1 MILALA
7 ARGKKI
13 FASLMLAVVYLEI
26 ILPLNLFGAPLPV
39 YAHYKP
45 ESMLSRNVALV
56 VPSKGRIVPMNLAP
70 ATANERNKN
79 VSPSTARSLKEE
91 HPDVGGPTQP
101 EMQAFHAAGNV
112 DMVDLF
118 TGDLTYNIPLLDV
131 GGYPITI
138 GYNSGVS
145 MDQEASWVGLGW
157 NINPGTVSR
166 NLRGIPDDFNGKDSI
181 TKEITINENKTVGG
195 TVGAGVE
202 IAGNVTGALGQK
214 LGLSVSMGVFKNTYR
229 GWGMESGISASLSA
243 TSKTRGALTAGL
255 SITNNS
261 QEAITVSPTFSY
273 QYARKDAS
281 ENGGYA
287 GSLSIG
293 TSYNSRGGLRGLQLA
308 SGISLYKKGNIPDKQ
323 NKGGMVST
331 TASTARND
339 GAGISFA
346 FPGYTPTINIPYT
359 NEMTSVAFK
368 LGAEFYAF
376 YGNVFVSGY
385 VSKQYIAPKDKVLSL
400 PAYGYL
406 NFQSGAANESALLD
420 FNREKEIVFRE
431 KPAVPNIAVPSY
443 TYDVFSISGE
453 GTGGNFR
460 AYRNDIGYVFDHEM
474 TTRDKSLSLGGEV
487 GVGALAHIGLDITS
501 IKSSTRSAA
510 WKNDNPL
517 ADVVAFRNSNKAF
530 EAAYFRNP
538 SEMTINSTSF
548 YDAIGGDNVVTPR
561 LFQQSKT
568 SSIITT
574 TNKLTPYKNGSPQ
587 KDIDLNTINVVKPAR
602 EKRTQVITYL
612 TAREASEVGLS
623 KYIENYGLNKYPIKK
638 GTVKFNSEY
647 TGAGDGLAATYFSDK
662 NFIEPAFNRIIPNIN
677 FPDNSSFNNG
687 RQAGQV
693 ELNEN
698 FSGIYTGKLRIPQ
711 SGVYYFQ
718 FEKDDGYQFYLNDEY
733 IIGMDYQQ
741 SETSVVKV
749 NIEGGKEYNIR
760 VKYFNA
766 GRDAKLIMSWQSAAL
781 GPNPN
786 YEIIPG
792 NKFYLK
798 KDVDSFVV
806 NETSYEKRIN
816 AFRKADHISE
826 IDVLNADGR
835 RYVYGIPVYNVK
847 QKEATFSVN
856 KGDANIADGLVTY
869 APGVDDGLNNMKGR
883 DRYYGGEILPAYAHS
898 YLLTGILS
906 PDYTD
911 LTSNGITDDD
921 PGNAIRFNYT
931 KTAGIANPF
940 LWKSPYNEKATY
952 NEGLKT
958 DDRDDKGSYV
968 SGAKE
973 LWYLNSVESKNM
985 IAVFRLGTRNDLLQ
999 IDVQGKKSDG
1009 GAKRLEQIDLYS
1021 KADFLK
1027 DSARAKPVK
1036 SVHFDYTYELCPGV
1050 NDMNGTSNPNG
1061 KLTLQK
1067 IWFSYNGNEKGRKNA
1082 YKFNYNKLNPAYSS
1096 KKYDGWGNYKDFAQ
1110 NPGGITNSDYP
1121 YPVQDS
1127 TVAATN
1133 AAAWALDSVLLP
1145 AGGRIKINYE
1155 SDDYAYVQNKRAM
1168 SMCSIAGLSGA
1179 KPVSLQDVTNEL
1191 YGGIPARDYMY
1202 VAINVPYAVKSNAE
1216 VFSRYLDGIEKLY
1229 FRLSVKMPTDKFGS
1243 GNEYV
1248 PCYARLDAA
1257 AGYGFFNNGKT
1268 IWVKLKG
1275 IDKGGNDG
1283 GSISPLLKVAAQ
1295 FLKLNL
1301 PSKAYPGSDNGDSFN
1316 AGDAVKVLVS
1326 QASNIMNSI
1335 LTFEETAK
1343 AVGWVRNIDLTR
1355 SVVRLNN
1362 PYFKKYGGG
1371 HRVKSVIYFDSWNKM
1386 TGQRESRYGKE
1397 YTYTTTKVINK
1408 DTLVISSGVAAYEP
1422 VIGGEENPWHLPIEY
1437 LEQVSVLAPIDIG
1450 YTEEPLGEGFFPS
1463 PSVGYSKVRVRT
1475 INAKKARS
1483 ANGYEET
1490 CFFTTKDFPTITER
1504 TPINEDTRKRF
1515 KNPLADLLK
1524 INSRHFLAVSQGFK
1538 VELNDMNG
1546 RLKSQATY
1554 GESDPDNWIAYTEN
1568 FYRVENPRAPVM
1580 RLSNKALTISPKGI
1594 IDTSLIGKDVELML
1608 DMREERS
1615 LTNTVGIS
1623 PNADI
1628 FAAGIWPFALITLFK
1643 IPQREEVVFR
1653 SVAATKVINRHGIL
1667 DSVVVIDKGSK
1678 VVTNNLLFDAET
1690 GAAVL
1695 TSVQNE
1701 FNDSVFNFTYPAA
1714 WIYEGMSGAYKNVG
1728 VVMDHID
1735 IREGRITAG
1744 LQGNVNDYFFS
1755 GDELLVFAKRKV
1767 AGTDCAPEIARWP
1780 VSFKVWAVD
1789 ANILKGGVPDIYF
1802 VNEDGSSLTGN
1813 DISLKIT
1820 RSGRKNIGAM
1830 AGSVTMLK
1838 NPVVPKPGGGYSFIL
1853 NNASKVV
1860 NASVTEYRE
1869 SWKVPDRKKRGII
1882 IDTFR
1887 NDALSRTYA
1896 ARCGTDGPIQNITI
1910 TIPKDTFKSVID
1922 LRDANRMAADYLDHN
1937 GQYLANKQVKCV
1949 YFYSK
1954 ADSGY
1959 FRKNNCEPGAVGEL
1973 IFYRQKARTDSSV
1986 ASQVAADNLA
1996 KARMNIDGVTNA
2008 NSLGRC
2014 MYYNTPQSGTF
2025 TRNNCPNGGAGV
2037 PILYTLPAK
2046 TDSSYISVDDANNK
2060 TRVKVNTNGQTW
2072 ANANG
2077 ACVVYAKLTQ
2087 VSGPPVIT
2095 RQNINA
2101 DLQVTTTTKG
2111 DVIIRFYSDAACTI
2125 PANVTNLT
2133 FTLNLVTNVRNWT
2146 PDPDNVVTTSTPSSE
2161 TITVSGTSKVLKSQT
2176 LLTLDVEY
2184 YRRSPEI
2191 EYDPYYADYTDYQYS
2206 LAPNAAYIIKY

>member
-26 ILPLNLFGAPLPV
+26 IIPLNLFGAPLPV
-39 YAHYKP
+39 YAHFKP
-45 ESMLSRNVALV
+45 EKLSRSNPLSVA
-56 VPSKGRIVPMNLAP
+56 PKGY
-70 ATANERNKN
+70 
-79 VSPSTARSLKEE
+79 VSPLPVAAITKTKSSVRSLKTTGLKEE
-91 HPDVGGPTQP
+91 DADFGGPTQP
-101 EMQAFHAAGNV
+101 EMQAFHSAGNV

-118 TGDLTYNIPLLDV
+118 TGDMTYNVPLLDV

-138 GYNSGVS
+138 GYNSGGS
-145 MDQEASWVGLGW
+145 MDQEASWVGFGW
-157 NINPGTVSR
+157 NINPGTISR

-181 TKEITINENKTVGG
+181 TKELTINENKTVGG
-195 TVGAGVE
+195 TIGAGLELAGKVTK
-202 IAGNVTGALGQK
+202 IAGKTID
-214 LGLSVSMGVFKNTYR
+214 LSASLGVFKNTYR
-229 GWGMESGISASLSA
+229 GWGMETTVAAGISSSG
-243 TSKTRGALTAGL
+243 KNRGPLTAGL
-255 SITNNS
+255 SLSNNS
-261 QEAITVSPTFSY
+261 QEGVTLSPTLSY
-273 QYARKDAS
+273 QYAGKTAS
-281 ENGGYA
+281 EYGGFA
-287 GSLSIG
+287 GSVSIG
-293 TSYNSRGGLRGLQLA
+293 TSYNSRGGLKGLQMSTGIALYRQTNLTDKEGRFKMQGT
-308 SGISLYKKGNIPDKQ
+308 SGG
-323 NKGGMVST
+323 
-331 TASTARND
+331 D

-368 LGAEFYAF
+368 LGGEFYTIYA
-376 YGNVFVSGY
+376 NAFVSGY
-385 VSKQYIAPKDKVLSL
+385 VARQYIAPKDKRLSL

-406 NFQSGAANESALLD
+406 NFQSGANNETALLD

-431 KPAVPNIAVPSY
+431 KPAVPNIAIPSY

-460 AYRNDIGYVFDHEM
+460 AYRNDIGYVFDHQM
-474 TTRDKSLSLGGEV
+474 TTRDNSLSLGGEV
-487 GVGALAHIGLDITS
+487 GYGALAHVGVDITNVRS
-501 IKSSTRSAA
+501 FTRSAA
-510 WKNDNPL
+510 WRDENPL
-517 ADVVAFRNSNKAF
+517 ADLVSFRNTNNAF

-538 SEMTINSTSF
+538 SEMTINSKSF
-548 YDAIGGDNVVTPR
+548 YDGIGGDNIVTPR
-561 LFQQSKT
+561 LFQASKT
-568 SSIITT
+568 SSIIST
-574 TNKLTPYKNGSPQ
+574 TNKLTPFKSGSPLS
-587 KDIDLNTINVVKPAR
+587 DISLNTANTVKPAR

-623 KYIENYGLNKYPIKK
+623 KYIESYGVNKYPVKK

-647 TGAGDGLAATYFSDK
+647 TGVGDGLMATYYSDK
-662 NFIEPAFNRIIPNIN
+662 YFTDRAFNRVVPAIN
-677 FPDNSSFNNG
+677 FPDNQSFNNG
-687 RQAGQV
+687 QQAGQIT
-693 ELNEN
+693 LNEN
-698 FSGIYTGKLRIPQ
+698 FSGIYSGKLRIPQ
-711 SGVYYFQ
+711 SGVYYFR
-718 FEKDDGYQFYLNDEY
+718 FDKDDGYEFYLNDEY
-733 IIGMDYQQ
+733 IYGNMDYQQ
-741 SETSVVKV
+741 NGSSVVKV
-749 NIEGGKEYNIR
+749 NIEGGREYDVR

-766 GRDAKLIMSWQSAAL
+766 GRDARLFMNWQSAAL
-781 GPNPN
+781 GPNPD
-786 YEIIPG
+786 YELIPG

-798 KDVDSFVV
+798 KDVDSFLV
-806 NETSYEKRIN
+806 NQVSYEKRIN

-835 RYVYGIPVYNVK
+835 RYVYGIPVYNLR

-856 KGDANIADGLVTY
+856 KSDGNIAEGLTGYV
-869 APGVDDGLNNMKGR
+869 PGVDDGLDNKKGR
-883 DRYYGGEILPAYAHS
+883 DRYYSGEMVPAYAHS

-911 LTSNGITDDD
+911 LTGNGITDDD
-921 PGNAIRFNYT
+921 QGNAIRFNYT

-940 LWKSPYNEKATY
+940 LWKIPYNEKATY

-958 DDRDDKGSYV
+958 DERDDKGSYV

-985 IAVFRLGTRNDLLQ
+985 IAVFRLDKREDLLQ
-999 IDVQGKKSDG
+999 IDANGNKSDG
-1009 GAKRLEQIDLYS
+1009 GAKRLTEIDLYS

-1027 DSARAKPVK
+1027 DSARARPIK

-1050 NDMNGTSNPNG
+1050 NDMTGKPNANG
-1061 KLTLQK
+1061 KLTLKK

-1082 YKFNYNKLNPAYSS
+1082 YVFNYNKLNPAYSS

-1110 NPGGITNSDYP
+1110 NPGGISNSDYP

-1127 TVAATN
+1127 TVAAAN
-1133 AAAWALDSVLLP
+1133 AAAWALDSILLP

-1168 SMCSIAGLSGA
+1168 SMCSIAGFSGA
-1179 KPVSLQDVTNEL
+1179 KPTALTDVTNEL
-1191 YGGIPARDYMY
+1191 YGYTPARDYMY

-1216 VFSRYLDGIEKLY
+1216 VLSRYLDGIEKLY

-1248 PCYARLDAA
+1248 PCYARLDAG

-1275 IDKGGNDG
+1275 IDKLGNDG
-1283 GSISPLLKVAAQ
+1283 GPISPLLKVASQ

-1301 PSKAYPGSDNGDSFN
+1301 PSKAYPGSDNGDSFTG
-1316 AGDAVKVLVS
+1316 GDAVKILVS
-1326 QASNIMNSI
+1326 QASNIINSV
-1335 LTFEETAK
+1335 LSYEETVRAL
-1343 AVGWVRNIDLTR
+1343 GWVRSIDLTR

-1371 HRVKSVIYFDSWNKM
+1371 HRVKSVTYYDNWNKM

-1397 YTYTTTKVINK
+1397 YTYTTKKVIDK

-1422 VIGGEENPWHLPIEY
+1422 AIGGEENPWHLPIEY
-1437 LEQVSVLAPIDIG
+1437 QEQVSLLAPIDIG
-1450 YTEEPLGEGFFPS
+1450 YTEEPLGEGFFPA

-1515 KNPLADLLK
+1515 RNPIDDLLK

-1538 VELNDMNG
+1538 IELNDMNG

-1554 GESDPDNWIAYTEN
+1554 AESDPDNWIAYTEN
-1568 FYRVENPRAPVM
+1568 FYKVENSRAPVM
-1580 RLSNKALTISPKGI
+1580 RLSNKALTISPQGV
-1594 IDTSLIGKDVELML
+1594 IDSSLIGKDVELMM

-1615 LTNTVGIS
+1615 LTNVVGVS
-1623 PNADI
+1623 PNVDV
-1628 FAAGIWPFALITLFK
+1628 FMAGWWPWALFTMFK
-1643 IPQREEVVFR
+1643 LPQREEVVFR

-1690 GAAVL
+1690 GAPVL

-1701 FNDSVFNFTYPAA
+1701 FNDPIFNFTYPAA

-1728 VVMDHID
+1728 VVMDHIN

-1744 LQGNVNDYFFS
+1744 LQGNVKDYFFS

-1789 ANILKGGVPDIYF
+1789 ANILKGGTPDIYF
-1802 VNEDGSSLTGN
+1802 VNEDGSPLTGN
-1813 DISLKIT
+1813 DISLKII
-1820 RSGRKNIGAM
+1820 RSGRKNISAV
-1830 AGSVTMLK
+1830 AGSVSMLK
-1838 NPVVPKPGGGYSFIL
+1838 SPLVPKSGGGYSFVL
-1853 NNASKVV
+1853 NDASKVI
-1860 NASVTEYRE
+1860 NASMTEYKE
-1869 SWKVPDRKKRGII
+1869 AWKVPDRKKRGIV

-1896 ARCGTDGPIQNITI
+1896 ARCGADGPTQNITI
-1910 TIPKDTFKSVID
+1910 TVPKDTFKSVID
-1922 LRDANRMAADYLDHN
+1922 LRDANRMASDYLDHN
-1937 GQYLANKQVKCV
+1937 GQYLANKKMSCV

-1959 FRKNNCEPGAVGEL
+1959 FRKNDCGAGAVGDL
-1973 IFYRQKARTDSSV
+1973 VFYKQKARTDSSV
-1986 ASQVAADNLA
+1986 VSQLAADNLA

-2008 NSLGRC
+2008 NSIGRC

-2037 PILYTLPAK
+2037 PVQYTLPAK
-2046 TDSSYISVDDANNK
+2046 TDSSYIDVNDANNK
-2060 TRVKVNTNGQTW
+2060 TLAKINANGQAW

-2077 ACVVYAKLTQ
+2077 GCVVYAKLTYENSTGSMINTRISSTEIKVTAIYKWDVR
-2087 VSGPPVIT
+2087 VS
-2095 RQNINA
+2095 
-2101 DLQVTTTTKG
+2101 
-2111 DVIIRFYSDAACTI
+2111 FYSDAACTI
-2125 PANVTNLT
+2125 PASVNNLT
-2133 FTLNLVTNVRNWT
+2133 FMVNKTRTVRNHTENAEDQILTFADTPESFTLNE
-2146 PDPDNVVTTSTPSSE
+2146 S
-2161 TITVSGTSKVLKSQT
+2161 SKVIKVQQVI
-2176 LLTLDVEY
+2176 DDQVEY
-2184 YRRSPEI
+2184 FRASPDI
-2191 EYDPYYADYTDYQYS
+2191 ESDPYSAQYTNYSYS
-2206 LAPNAAYIIKY
+2206 LAPNPAYIIIY